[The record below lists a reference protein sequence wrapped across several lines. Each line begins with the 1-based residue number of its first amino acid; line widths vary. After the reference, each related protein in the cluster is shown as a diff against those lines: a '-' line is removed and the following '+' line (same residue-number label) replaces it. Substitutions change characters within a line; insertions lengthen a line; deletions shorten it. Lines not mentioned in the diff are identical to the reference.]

1 MSRRGLAG
9 PAYQAFHTGELAPD
23 VPEARSLSG
32 LSGSILEATW
42 FVQFPGQAVAVQ
54 TRFG

>member
-42 FVQFPGQAVAVQ
+42 FVRFPGQAVAVQ
-54 TRFG
+54 TRFR

>member
-32 LSGSILEATW
+32 LSGSILEAAW
-42 FVQFPGQAVAVQ
+42 FVQFPDQAVAVQ